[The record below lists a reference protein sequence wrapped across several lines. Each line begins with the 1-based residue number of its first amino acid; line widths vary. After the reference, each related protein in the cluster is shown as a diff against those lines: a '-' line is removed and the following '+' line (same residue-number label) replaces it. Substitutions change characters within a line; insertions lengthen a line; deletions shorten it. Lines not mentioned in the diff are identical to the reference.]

1 MKKGT
6 IMPVRSFSSSALE
19 VESGERSEP
28 DGTGR
33 ALAPPDPEV
42 RETPVRRRFSA
53 EYKLRILRLADVCTE
68 PGSLGALLRCEG
80 LYASNLRT
88 WRRQRDTGTLEAL
101 KPKKRGRKAHDP
113 NPLTGEVE
121 RLRKD
126 NDRLAKRLRQAEL
139 IIDVQ
144 KKVSQMLGITLDT
157 PEESD

>member
-1 MKKGT
+1 MKKGS
-6 IMPVRSFSSSALE
+6 IMPVRSVSSSALE

-33 ALAPPDPEV
+33 ALAVPDPEV

-53 EYKLRILRLADVCTE
+53 EYKLRILRLADTCTE
-68 PGSLGALLRCEG
+68 PGSLGALLRREG

-88 WRRQRDTGTLEAL
+88 WRHQRDAGTLEAL
-101 KPKKRGRKAHDP
+101 KPKKRGRKAHDS

-126 NDRLAKRLRQAEL
+126 NELLAKRLRRAEF

-144 KKVSQMLGITLDT
+144 KKVSQRLGITLDT
-157 PEESD
+157 PEEND